1 MAGGWAGGPEARAWA
16 SLGGVRDPSG
26 ILSKSSAPQKPVV
39 SLDSWSGWQG
49 SCPLGTLVLHPT
61 EEDFDWP
68 TACIE
73 LEQHLSRWAED
84 GRRAEYFCLAD
95 GHFASIDSVLLL
107 QVRQGLVEG
116 PAVGVQGD
124 PNHTTSL
131 LSQGGTLCLS
141 GSRDR
146 NVNLWDLQQLG
157 VEPSRVLVKTLGTQK
172 NSTHKV
178 RG

>member
-1 MAGGWAGGPEARAWA
+1 M
-16 SLGGVRDPSG
+16 
-26 ILSKSSAPQKPVV
+26 V

-73 LEQHLSRWAED
+73 LEQHLSRWADD

-116 PAVGVQGD
+116 PEVGGQGD
-124 PNHTTSL
+124 PYHTTSL

-157 VEPSRVLVKTLGTQK
+157 VEPSRVLVKTLARP
-172 NSTHKV
+172 NSPAAVSIPGCTHSP
-178 RG
+178 GSLPTLACPAGSASLLLQGLLGSGFA